1 MILYQQC
8 NLKKGFFMAVEP
20 VSGNKFFTSRAYT
33 DNGNEYRRSNY
44 GKIIGSGVG
53 VAGGALVGY
62 KGTKLVNQVMPIIK
76 EYKIYETI
84 TQFMDG
90 IGQANGRAAL
100 TEAEYIELPK
110 QMFKYGSKLSKIVIG
125 TLAVG
130 TALAGLGIG
139 AFGDSIA
146 NVVKRKKADKKV
158 ENSTPTTNNVDKTA

>member
-8 NLKKGFFMAVEP
+8 NLKKVFFMAVEP

-62 KGTKLVNQVMPIIK
+62 KGATTVNKVMPIIK

-90 IGQANGRAAL
+90 IGQANGREAL
-100 TEAEYIELPK
+100 TEAEYIEMPK

>member
-1 MILYQQC
+1 MVL
-8 NLKKGFFMAVEP
+8 
-20 VSGNKFFTSRAYT
+20 NKFFTSRAYT

-53 VAGGALVGY
+53 VAGGAYVGY
-62 KGTKLVNQVMPIIK
+62 KGAKLVNQVMPIIK
-76 EYKIYETI
+76 EYKIYEAI
-84 TQFMDG
+84 TQFIDEAL
-90 IGQANGRAAL
+90 QANGKAPL
-100 TEAEYIELPK
+100 TDAEYIEMPK

-130 TALAGLGIG
+130 AALAGLGIG

-146 NVVKRKKADKKV
+146 NVVKRKKADKAA

>member
-1 MILYQQC
+1 
-8 NLKKGFFMAVEP
+8 MAVEAA
-20 VSGNKFFTSRAYT
+20 SGNKFFTSRAYT

-53 VAGGALVGY
+53 VAGGAYVGY
-62 KGTKLVNQVMPIIK
+62 KGAKLVNQVMPIIK
-76 EYKIYETI
+76 EYKIYEAI
-84 TQFMDG
+84 TQFIDG
-90 IGQANGRAAL
+90 IGQANGREAL
-100 TEAEYIELPK
+100 TDAEYIEMPK

-130 TALAGLGIG
+130 AALAGLGIG

-146 NVVKRKKADKKV
+146 NMIKSKKADKAA

>member
-1 MILYQQC
+1 
-8 NLKKGFFMAVEP
+8 MAVEA

-53 VAGGALVGY
+53 VAGGAYVGY
-62 KGTKLVNQVMPIIK
+62 KGAKLVNQVMPIIK

-84 TQFMDG
+84 TQFVDG
-90 IGQANGRAAL
+90 IGQANCREAL
-100 TEAEYIELPK
+100 TDAEYIEMPK

-125 TLAVG
+125 TLAIG
-130 TALAGLGIG
+130 AALAGLGIG